1 MNNNVRCSFCGIII
15 EDTFYKCL
23 DNYLQICF
31 FDTEGENCFCSEECF
46 CKYMNLQ
53 QEKTEEEN
61 KPEVL
66 SSEKWC
72 ATNRRSYKRIGR
84 CF

>member
-53 QEKTEEEN
+53 QENIELMG
-61 KPEVL
+61 VL
-66 SSEKWC
+66 SCNFNEQMRKNVIYS
-72 ATNRRSYKRIGR
+72 A
-84 CF
+84 

>member
-1 MNNNVRCSFCGIII
+1 MNNNVSCSFCGIII

-53 QEKTEEEN
+53 QEKIEEEN

-66 SSEKWC
+66 SSEK
-72 ATNRRSYKRIGR
+72 
-84 CF
+84 